1 MLHGQMIRCGNWYS
15 ISSDDIFYPDQFE
28 VHLIT
33 CSIALIEC
41 DFCGKRYKA
50 KKSEKHAKN
59 CKELKKILSH
69 SNPSRSSRSIPA
81 HRETARSS
89 FGPPFMK
96 CSLCSEEVEM
106 NEWNDHLYAHR
117 LQVELDPGSAAHAP
131 FV

>member
-1 MLHGQMIRCGNWYS
+1 MLHEQRIRCGNWYS
-15 ISSDDIFYPDQFE
+15 ISSHNIFNPDQFDG
-28 VHLIT
+28 HLIT
-33 CSIALIEC
+33 CSPNLIKC

-50 KKSEKHAKN
+50 KKAERHAKK
-59 CKELKKILSH
+59 CKELKKILSGQ
-69 SNPSRSSRSIPA
+69 NPRRSRRSISPD
-81 HRETARSS
+81 REPVRSQ

-117 LQVELDPGSAAHAP
+117 LQVELDPSSAAHAP

>member
-1 MLHGQMIRCGNWYS
+1 MLHGQTIRCGNWYS
-15 ISSDDIFYPDQFE
+15 ISSDDIFNPDQFE
-28 VHLIT
+28 GHLIT
-33 CSIALIEC
+33 CSPALIEC

-50 KKSEKHAKN
+50 KKAGKHAKN
-59 CKELKKILSH
+59 CKELKKILSNQ
-69 SNPSRSSRSIPA
+69 NPHRSSRSIPA
-81 HRETARSS
+81 DRETTRSR

-96 CSLCSEEVEM
+96 CSLCSEEVEI